1 MKEVMAV
8 IRMNKINDT
17 KKVLA
22 DAGFPSI
29 TCRKVS
35 GRGKKKVNYELIEG
49 LIGSEPIAEP
59 EILESISE
67 SHRLV
72 SKRLLTMI
80 VDDNDYKKVVDII
93 IKENQTGNMGDGR
106 IFVSTIDHA
115 IRIRNNDT
123 GVEAI

>member
-8 IRMNKINDT
+8 IRMNKINST

-22 DAGFPSI
+22 EEGFPSI
-29 TCRKVS
+29 TCRKVN

-49 LIGSEPIAEP
+49 LIDGEPIAEP

-72 SKRLLTMI
+72 AKRLLTMI
-80 VDDNDYKKVVDII
+80 VDDKDYKKVVDII

-106 IFVSTIDHA
+106 IFISTIDNA